1 MSENP
6 NDLTPSLSPGKPK
19 RSSLKGANMMDAKEI
34 MKYAKK
40 KRNSV
45 SFQLGGNFQ
54 FNKLRTTFEEMKPK
68 IINPLKKKS
77 FVEKRKQSIKNEFAL
92 AKELLKKRKSIDEIE
107 NETEEVIENT
117 NKNLQ
122 VGKEIKESES
132 EDDSDDSSEDEKNA
146 KKNEEIKKEEIKNEE
161 IKKEEIKKEDEK
173 KDEEIKKEDEK
184 NKKKNEEIK
193 IEDENNDDNFEA
205 PDSNRGE
212 KEALNEKKQLN
223 TNCKFC

>member
-1 MSENP
+1 MSKNP

-92 AKELLKKRKSIDEIE
+92 AKELLKKEKALDEIE
-107 NETEEVIENT
+107 NETEEVKENT

-122 VGKEIKESES
+122 VGKEIEESDS
-132 EDDSDDSSEDEKNA
+132 EDVSSDDDKKEE
-146 KKNEEIKKEEIKNEE
+146 KKNEESKNEE
-161 IKKEEIKKEDEK
+161 
-173 KDEEIKKEDEK
+173 
-184 NKKKNEEIK
+184 KKNEKESK
-193 IEDENNDDNFEA
+193 NEENQKENEKNNNDDDYLKA

-212 KEALNEKKQLN
+212 KEALNEKKTLN
-223 TNCKFC
+223 SNCKFC

>member
-1 MSENP
+1 MSKNP

-92 AKELLKKRKSIDEIE
+92 AKELLKKEKALDEIE
-107 NETEEVIENT
+107 NETEEVKENT

-122 VGKEIKESES
+122 VGKEIEESDS
-132 EDDSDDSSEDEKNA
+132 EDVSSDDDKKEE
-146 KKNEEIKKEEIKNEE
+146 KKNEE
-161 IKKEEIKKEDEK
+161 
-173 KDEEIKKEDEK
+173 
-184 NKKKNEEIK
+184 KKNEESK
-193 IEDENNDDNFEA
+193 NEEKKNEESKNEEKKNEKESKNEENQKENEKNNNDDDYLKA

-212 KEALNEKKQLN
+212 KEALNEKKTLN
-223 TNCKFC
+223 SNCKFC

>member
-6 NDLTPSLSPGKPK
+6 NDLTLSLSPGKPK

-92 AKELLKKRKSIDEIE
+92 AKELLKKEKALDEIE
-107 NETEEVIENT
+107 NETEEVKENT

-122 VGKEIKESES
+122 VGKEIEESDS
-132 EDDSDDSSEDEKNA
+132 EDVSSDDDKKEE
-146 KKNEEIKKEEIKNEE
+146 KKNEE
-161 IKKEEIKKEDEK
+161 
-173 KDEEIKKEDEK
+173 
-184 NKKKNEEIK
+184 KKNEENK
-193 IEDENNDDNFEA
+193 NEEKKNEKENKNEEKQKENEKNNNDDDYLKA

-212 KEALNEKKQLN
+212 KEALNEKKTLN
-223 TNCKFC
+223 SNCKFC

>member
-92 AKELLKKRKSIDEIE
+92 AKELLKKEKALDEIE
-107 NETEEVIENT
+107 NETEEVKENT

-122 VGKEIKESES
+122 VGKEIEESDS
-132 EDDSDDSSEDEKNA
+132 EDVSSDDDKKEE
-146 KKNEEIKKEEIKNEE
+146 KKNEE
-161 IKKEEIKKEDEK
+161 
-173 KDEEIKKEDEK
+173 
-184 NKKKNEEIK
+184 KKNEESK
-193 IEDENNDDNFEA
+193 NEEKKNEKESKNEENQKENEKNNNDDDYLKA

-212 KEALNEKKQLN
+212 KEALNEKKTLN
-223 TNCKFC
+223 SNCKFC

>member
-92 AKELLKKRKSIDEIE
+92 AKELLKKEKALDEIE
-107 NETEEVIENT
+107 NETEEVKENT

-122 VGKEIKESES
+122 VGKEIEESDS
-132 EDDSDDSSEDEKNA
+132 EDVSSDDDKKEE
-146 KKNEEIKKEEIKNEE
+146 KKNEESKNEE
-161 IKKEEIKKEDEK
+161 NQKEN
-173 KDEEIKKEDEK
+173 EK
-184 NKKKNEEIK
+184 N
-193 IEDENNDDNFEA
+193 NNDDDYLKA

-212 KEALNEKKQLN
+212 KEALNEKKTLN
-223 TNCKFC
+223 SNCKFC

>member
-92 AKELLKKRKSIDEIE
+92 AKELLKKEKALDEIE
-107 NETEEVIENT
+107 NETEEVKENT

-122 VGKEIKESES
+122 VGKEIEESDS
-132 EDDSDDSSEDEKNA
+132 EDVSSDDDKNEE
-146 KKNEEIKKEEIKNEE
+146 KKNEESKNEE
-161 IKKEEIKKEDEK
+161 
-173 KDEEIKKEDEK
+173 
-184 NKKKNEEIK
+184 KKNEKESK
-193 IEDENNDDNFEA
+193 NEENQKENEKNNNDDDYLKA

-212 KEALNEKKQLN
+212 KEALNEKKTLN
-223 TNCKFC
+223 SNCKFC

>member
-92 AKELLKKRKSIDEIE
+92 AKELLKKEKALDEIE
-107 NETEEVIENT
+107 NETEEVKENT

-122 VGKEIKESES
+122 VGKEIEESDS
-132 EDDSDDSSEDEKNA
+132 EDVSSDDDKKEE
-146 KKNEEIKKEEIKNEE
+146 KKNEE
-161 IKKEEIKKEDEK
+161 
-173 KDEEIKKEDEK
+173 
-184 NKKKNEEIK
+184 KKNEESK
-193 IEDENNDDNFEA
+193 NEEKKNEKESKNEENQKENEKNNNDDDYLKA

>member
-1 MSENP
+1 MSKNP

-92 AKELLKKRKSIDEIE
+92 AKELLKKEKALDEIE
-107 NETEEVIENT
+107 NETEEVKENT

-122 VGKEIKESES
+122 VGKEIEESDS
-132 EDDSDDSSEDEKNA
+132 EDVSSDDDKNEE
-146 KKNEEIKKEEIKNEE
+146 KKNEESKNEE
-161 IKKEEIKKEDEK
+161 
-173 KDEEIKKEDEK
+173 
-184 NKKKNEEIK
+184 KKNEKESK
-193 IEDENNDDNFEA
+193 NEENQKENEKNNNDDDYLKA

-212 KEALNEKKQLN
+212 KEALNEKKTLN
-223 TNCKFC
+223 SNCKFC

>member
-45 SFQLGGNFQ
+45 IFQLGGNFQ
-54 FNKLRTTFEEMKPK
+54 FNKLRTTFEEMKPQ

-92 AKELLKKRKSIDEIE
+92 AKELLKKEKALDEIE
-107 NETEEVIENT
+107 NETEEVKENT

-122 VGKEIKESES
+122 VGKEIEESDS
-132 EDDSDDSSEDEKNA
+132 EDVSSDDDKKEE
-146 KKNEEIKKEEIKNEE
+146 KKNEESKNEE
-161 IKKEEIKKEDEK
+161 
-173 KDEEIKKEDEK
+173 
-184 NKKKNEEIK
+184 KKNEESK
-193 IEDENNDDNFEA
+193 NEEKKNEKESKNEENQKENEKNNNDDDYLKA

-212 KEALNEKKQLN
+212 KEALNEKKTLN
-223 TNCKFC
+223 SNCKFC

>member
-92 AKELLKKRKSIDEIE
+92 AKELLKKEKALDEIE
-107 NETEEVIENT
+107 NETEEVKENT

-122 VGKEIKESES
+122 VGKEIEESDS
-132 EDDSDDSSEDEKNA
+132 EDVSSDDDKKEE
-146 KKNEEIKKEEIKNEE
+146 KKNEE
-161 IKKEEIKKEDEK
+161 
-173 KDEEIKKEDEK
+173 
-184 NKKKNEEIK
+184 KKNEESK
-193 IEDENNDDNFEA
+193 NEEKKNEKESKNEENQKENEKNNNDDDYLKA

-212 KEALNEKKQLN
+212 KEALNEKKSLN
-223 TNCKFC
+223 SNCKFC